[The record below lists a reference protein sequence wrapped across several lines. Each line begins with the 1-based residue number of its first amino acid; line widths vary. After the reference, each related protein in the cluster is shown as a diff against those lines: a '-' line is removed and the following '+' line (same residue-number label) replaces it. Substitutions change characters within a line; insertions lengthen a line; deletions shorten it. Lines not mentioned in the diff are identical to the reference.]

1 MTNHSTREPFQKA
14 HDEIEYKWLLSGFPE
29 VDFPNFIRIEQAYIK
44 GQKHEIRI
52 RKTVNQKGPAEFT
65 VNAKKGLGLK
75 RKELEYPINRQ
86 LYQILLL
93 VAQDYSLSKTRYFF
107 VCNAGLKYEVD
118 RYHGHLSGLCTME
131 LELPSLDFNFEI
143 PTVLDKYI
151 IKNVTGDPA
160 WLNSTLSNSQS
171 PEFPQL
177 EIDKL
182 KDQPN

>member
-93 VAQDYSLSKTRYFF
+93 VAQD
-107 VCNAGLKYEVD
+107 
-118 RYHGHLSGLCTME
+118 HLSGLCTME
-131 LELPSLDFNFEI
+131 LELPSLDFKFEI